1 MVRSWSQGILAR
13 RHGRAALRTPKG
25 SATPKGEQARVML
38 GIQAARRATARR
50 SLCCTAAYCLVVAFV
65 LAVVL
70 PEAAR
75 AVDYPQL
82 FGSTETRMDSANLRT
97 MLPQWGGVIERMN
110 ETPEPFANVC
120 ENPPLNLC
128 ELKRWTPFLSSIKT
142 LDKMSQL
149 KQVNDFMNNVPY
161 LQDLIWETP
170 LEFLHKRG
178 MCRDYAVAKY
188 WSLRFLGWT
197 LDELRIVVLKDL
209 NLRVDHAILVIYI
222 DGQALVLDNQIK
234 NQVVNAKSIVH
245 YRPTYSINEQHLWIH
260 RG

>member
-1 MVRSWSQGILAR
+1 MRW
-13 RHGRAALRTPKG
+13 HGGTRGALRVRLGAPPPPKG
-25 SATPKGEQARVML
+25 SKVGSCWAFR
-38 GIQAARRATARR
+38 RRAERR
-50 SLCCTAAYCLVVAFV
+50 QGEVYAALQHLALAVALV
-65 LAVVL
+65 LAVAL
-70 PEAAR
+70 PKAAR

-82 FGSTETRMDSANLRT
+82 FGSTEIRMDNANLRT

-120 ENPPLNLC
+120 ENAPLNLC

-188 WSLRFLGWT
+188 WSLRFLGWPV
-197 LDELRIVVLKDL
+197 DELRIVVLKDL
-209 NLRVDHAILVIYI
+209 NLRVDHAILVVYI

-234 NQVVNAKSIVH
+234 NQVVNARSIVH
-245 YRPTYSINEQHLWIH
+245 YRPTYSINEQYLWIH

>member
-1 MVRSWSQGILAR
+1 
-13 RHGRAALRTPKG
+13 
-25 SATPKGEQARVML
+25 ML
-38 GIQAARRATARR
+38 GIQAARRTTARR
-50 SLCCTAAYCLVVAFV
+50 GLCCTAAFSLAVAFV
-65 LAVVL
+65 LAVAL
-70 PEAAR
+70 SKAAR

-82 FGSTETRMDSANLRT
+82 FGSTEIRMDNANLPT

-120 ENPPLNLC
+120 ENAPLNLC

-188 WSLRFLGWT
+188 WSLRFLGWPV
-197 LDELRIVVLKDL
+197 DELRIVVLKDL
-209 NLRVDHAILVIYI
+209 NLRVDHAILVVYI

>member
-1 MVRSWSQGILAR
+1 MLGFQ
-13 RHGRAALRTPKG
+13 AALRT
-25 SATPKGEQARVML
+25 
-38 GIQAARRATARR
+38 TARR
-50 SLCCTAAYCLVVAFV
+50 RLCCIAAYGVAAALV
-65 LAVVL
+65 LAAAL
-70 PEAAR
+70 PKAAR

-82 FGSTETRMDSANLRT
+82 FGSTETRMDSANVRT
-97 MLPQWGGVIERMN
+97 MLPQWGGVMERMN
-110 ETPEPFANVC
+110 ETPEPFTNVC
-120 ENPPLNLC
+120 ENVPLNLC
-128 ELKRWTPFLSSIKT
+128 ELKRWTPFLLSIKT

-188 WSLRFLGWT
+188 WSLRFLGWPV
-197 LDELRIVVLKDL
+197 DELRIVVLKDL
-209 NLRVDHAILVIYI
+209 NLRVDHAILVVYV

-234 NQVVNAKSIVH
+234 NQVVNARSIVH
-245 YRPTYSINEQHLWIH
+245 YRPTYSINEQYLWIH